1 MSNYYLALG
10 IEKDADLN
18 KIKKAYRI
26 CCKKY
31 HPDMHRDKE
40 KKQEF
45 LTIQKVY
52 ETLTDEEKRKNYDL
66 SLKKQKQHNP
76 CYENRPFYQH
86 IFQDQKTFRNRHIKK
101 FSSILDDFFEGF
113 VPGFFEEDFSRQ
125 KELYLELILSP
136 GEAASGG
143 DFPIDVPVFEE
154 CSVCSGA
161 GFWRSF
167 ICSTCS
173 GFGQVRA
180 HRTFVLHV
188 PACVKHGA
196 EARISLEGI
205 GLKNVFINVEIIL
218 QEM

>member
-1 MSNYYLALG
+1 MPLQRAWPSPGSIADPHFCSAQNRQNLRSGRFYLP
-10 IEKDADLN
+10 AD
-18 KIKKAYRI
+18 
-26 CCKKY
+26 C
-31 HPDMHRDKE
+31 
-40 KKQEF
+40 
-45 LTIQKVY
+45 
-52 ETLTDEEKRKNYDL
+52 
-66 SLKKQKQHNP
+66 
-76 CYENRPFYQH
+76 
-86 IFQDQKTFRNRHIKK
+86 
-101 FSSILDDFFEGF
+101 
-113 VPGFFEEDFSRQ
+113 GFFEEDFSRQ

-218 QEM
+218 QKKLI